1 MILISLLLLFAHRVC
16 SYFSYHVHD
25 LPAASRWCS
34 VFSRDKFK
42 KRSPFLL
49 FTNYHYVFII
59 AQLCQIKTINKCPKN
74 IRCVHFSAATGSQNC
89 CKKKLLAEEQLALL
103 AWE

>member
-1 MILISLLLLFAHRVC
+1 MILISLLLLFAHSVC
-16 SYFSYHVHD
+16 SYISYHAPD
-25 LPAASRWCS
+25 LPAASRWFS

-74 IRCVHFSAATGSQNC
+74 IRCVHFCAATGNQKC
-89 CKKKLLAEEQLALL
+89 CKKLLAEEQLALL